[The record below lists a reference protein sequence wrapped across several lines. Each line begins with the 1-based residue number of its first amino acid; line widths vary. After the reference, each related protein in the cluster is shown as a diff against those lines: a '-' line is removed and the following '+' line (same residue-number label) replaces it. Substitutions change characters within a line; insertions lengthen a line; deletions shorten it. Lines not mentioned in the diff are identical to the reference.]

1 MVNNN
6 VSAYFCGHA
15 HLYVRAESSGLTQ
28 IVSGNGGAPMQAF
41 DPASANPA
49 LTVKY
54 PLVPISQKDQ
64 RVGYL
69 VVTVHEDSRT
79 FDGVQK
85 VLNPATG
92 IWETGDTFAIRAR

>member
-1 MVNNN
+1 MLENH

-28 IVSGNGGAPMQAF
+28 IVSGNGGAPMQGF
-41 DPASANPA
+41 EPASANPA
-49 LTVKY
+49 LTLQY
-54 PLVPISQKDQ
+54 PLTPISQKDQ

-79 FDGVQK
+79 FYGIQK

-92 IWETGDTFAIRAR
+92 MWETGDTFTLKAR